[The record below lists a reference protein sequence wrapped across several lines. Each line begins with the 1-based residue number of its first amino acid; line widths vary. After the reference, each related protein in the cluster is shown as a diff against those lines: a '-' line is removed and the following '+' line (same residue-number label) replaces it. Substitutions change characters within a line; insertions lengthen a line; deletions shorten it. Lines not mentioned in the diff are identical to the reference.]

1 MSRGL
6 AGVHSI
12 ALLLCIRQLPTR
24 YLQPRKTGT
33 TAGVTRLALRD
44 TAMPPGVGARG
55 WPMTKHQFRTP
66 TVLHAFLTRAARGLR
81 WVANIA
87 WTRRTWKISDLH
99 TSSTNR
105 QASTVR
111 RRRAR

>member
-33 TAGVTRLALRD
+33 TAGVTRLAQRG
-44 TAMPPGVGARG
+44 TGMPPGVGARG
-55 WPMTKHQFRTP
+55 WPITKHRFRTP

-87 WTRRTWKISDLH
+87 WTRRTK
-99 TSSTNR
+99 TKTKKPTKTTNR
-105 QASTVR
+105 QA
-111 RRRAR
+111 